1 MSPPRTHA
9 HTSISLY
16 TFTAPHPL
24 PQWPLAHVTSSPP
37 PSETPIVP
45 TQPKCPE
52 MLMTCCHSAYKQ
64 NDMIYCN
71 YRFRQLRNE
80 NARVGRRST
89 VGEGLAQLPTDSRP
103 CSDKDLLILFL
114 FFFYFSK
121 MFFLFLFC
129 SAAIEPPSSYRL
141 LLHLHRPRSAACCE
155 HMFVLLGRSLP
166 VSHTQFNLPL
176 PWGRHDL
183 YAFKKS
189 CTKLNCGG
197 PTSTYPI
204 QSWG

>member
-80 NARVGRRST
+80 NAGVGRRST
-89 VGEGLAQLPTDSRP
+89 VGEGLAQLPTDSRR

-121 MFFLFLFC
+121 MFF
-129 SAAIEPPSSYRL
+129 
-141 LLHLHRPRSAACCE
+141 
-155 HMFVLLGRSLP
+155 FVLVLFSGHRTSLQLSSP
-166 VSHTQFNLPL
+166 AAPPPPPL
-176 PWGRHDL
+176 CCLLWAHVCFTWPL
-183 YAFKKS
+183 TPCKPY
-189 CTKLNCGG
+189 TV
-197 PTSTYPI
+197 
-204 QSWG
+204 